1 MRAPMSPRRR
11 GSLISLLIS
20 AQLLAL
26 DILTRLAVR
35 QMLRRLALPPSLWT
49 EAVHLLTVMILFV
62 CLWLYYDSIDDKG
75 FADFCQDR
83 NDRPLWD
90 IPAHSAGLTVTV
102 LTTAPILCFSLYG
115 LLSEMGLHRV
125 ASSILAATGA
135 VGFTV
140 GGRFL
145 LLARLR
151 TLWTAQRDLV
161 TGKEKQRSALSR
173 VLYAIVFFLS
183 LCLAVWFI
191 LAMCGHQIVKYAE
204 LIPHIPL
211 WLVGITLLLLLADGL
226 TRFIVALLAR
236 RRFLSRLAQLAERGA
251 VTYTVEGHPYL
262 SLLSSRLYAGVTVVH
277 RTNVSNLRHET
288 VYRVGLIRGER
299 RKSILILCRGQV
311 YRFLHKLPG
320 QGLVFQSGSRGRII
334 HKPMYAWFESKAF
347 DLPEGEG
354 EGVLL
359 VEPFPAVIAEQ
370 IADEEE
376 CFWELGIGSRSF
388 GYTLHSPNS
397 FLHLLERM

>member
-1 MRAPMSPRRR
+1 MRAPLSPRRR

-49 EAVHLLTVMILFV
+49 EAVHVAAIAILFV
-62 CLWLYYDSIDDKG
+62 CLWLYYDSIDDRG
-75 FADFCQDR
+75 FADFCQGK
-83 NDRPLWD
+83 NDCPLWD
-90 IPAHSAGLTVTV
+90 IPAHSAGLTVTA
-102 LTTAPILCFSLYG
+102 LTASPILCFSLYG
-115 LLSEMGLHRV
+115 LLAETGLHRV

-135 VGFTV
+135 VGFAV

-161 TGKEKQRSALSR
+161 TGKKKQRSTLSR

-183 LCLAVWFI
+183 LCLAVWFG
-191 LAMCGHQIVKYAE
+191 LAMCGHQIIKYAG

-211 WLVGITLLLLLADGL
+211 WLIGIALAFFLADRL
-226 TRFIVALLAR
+226 THFTAALLAR
-236 RRFLSRLAQLAERGA
+236 RRFLARLAQLADRGA

-262 SLLSSRLYAGVTVVH
+262 SLLSSRLYAGVSVTH
-277 RTNVSNLRHET
+277 RTSVSNLRHET
-288 VYRVGLIRGER
+288 VYRVGLIRGGR

-388 GYTLHSPNS
+388 GYTVHSPNS
-397 FLHLLERM
+397 FLHLLERT

>member
-49 EAVHLLTVMILFV
+49 EAVHVAAVMILFV

-75 FADFCQDR
+75 FADFCQGS

-102 LTTAPILCFSLYG
+102 LTAAPILCFALYG
-115 LLSEMGLHRV
+115 LLAETGLHRV
-125 ASSILAATGA
+125 ASSILAAMGA
-135 VGFTV
+135 AGFTV

-161 TGKEKQRSALSR
+161 TGKEKQRSTLSR

-183 LCLAVWFI
+183 LCLAVWFL
-191 LAMCGHQIVKYAE
+191 LAMCGHQIVKYAG

-211 WLVGITLLLLLADGL
+211 WLIGIALAFFLADRL
-226 TRFIVALLAR
+226 THFTAALLAR
-236 RRFLSRLAQLAERGA
+236 RRFLARLAQLEDRGA
-251 VTYTVEGHPYL
+251 VTYIMEGHPYL
-262 SLLSSRLYAGVTVVH
+262 SLLSSRLYAGVTVTH
-277 RTNVSNLRHET
+277 RTNVSNLRYET
-288 VYRVGLIRGER
+288 VYRVGLIRGGR
-299 RKSILILCRGQV
+299 RKSILILCRNQV
-311 YRFLHKLPG
+311 CRLMHKLPG
-320 QGLVFQSGSRGRII
+320 QGLLFQAGSRGRII

-354 EGVLL
+354 EGVLV

-376 CFWELGIGSRSF
+376 CYWELDIGSRSF
-388 GYTLHSPNS
+388 GYTVHSQNS

>member
-20 AQLLAL
+20 IQLLAL

-49 EAVHLLTVMILFV
+49 EAVHVAAIAILFI
-62 CLWLYYDSIDDKG
+62 CLWLYYDSIDDRG
-75 FADFCQDR
+75 FADFCQGK
-83 NDRPLWD
+83 NHRPLWD
-90 IPAHSAGLTVTV
+90 IPAHSAGLTVTA
-102 LTTAPILCFSLYG
+102 LTASPILCFPLYG
-115 LLSEMGLHRV
+115 LIAETGLHRI
-125 ASSILAATGA
+125 ASAILAALGA
-135 VGFTV
+135 VGFAV
-140 GGRFL
+140 GGRIL

-151 TLWTAQRDLV
+151 TLWAVQKELV
-161 TGKEKQRSALSR
+161 TGREKHRSALSR
-173 VLYAIVFFLS
+173 VLYAAVFFLA
-183 LCLAVWFI
+183 LCLAVWFG
-191 LAMCGHQIVKYAE
+191 LAMCGHQIVKYAG

-211 WLVGITLLLLLADGL
+211 WLIGIALAFFLADRL
-226 TRFIVALLAR
+226 TRFIVAMLAR
-236 RRFLSRLAQLAERGA
+236 RRFLSRLEQLADRGA

-262 SLLSSRLYAGVTVVH
+262 SLLSSRLYAGVTVTH
-277 RTNVSNLRHET
+277 RADIGNLRHET
-288 VYRVGLIRGER
+288 VYRVGMIRGGR

-370 IADEEE
+370 MADEEE
-376 CFWELGIGSRSF
+376 CFWELDVGSRSF
-388 GYTLHSPNS
+388 GYTVHSPNS
-397 FLHLLERM
+397 FLHLLEPT

>member
-11 GSLISLLIS
+11 GGLISLFIS

-62 CLWLYYDSIDDKG
+62 CLWLYYDSIDDRG
-75 FADFCQDR
+75 FADFCQGK
-83 NDRPLWD
+83 NHRPLWD

-102 LTTAPILCFSLYG
+102 LTASPVLCFPLYG
-115 LLSEMGLHRV
+115 LLSETGLHRI
-125 ASSILAATGA
+125 ASALLAAAGA
-135 VGFTV
+135 VGFAV
-140 GGRFL
+140 GGRIL

-161 TGKEKQRSALSR
+161 TGKEKQRSTLYR

-183 LCLAVWFI
+183 LCLAVWFG
-191 LAMCGHQIVKYAE
+191 LAMCGHQIVKYAG

-211 WLVGITLLLLLADGL
+211 WLIGIALAFFLADRL
-226 TRFIVALLAR
+226 TRFTAALLAR
-236 RRFLSRLAQLAERGA
+236 RRFLARLAQLAERGT

-262 SLLSSRLYAGVTVVH
+262 SLLSSRLYAGMTVTH
-277 RTNVSNLRHET
+277 RAAIGNLRHET
-288 VYRVGLIRGER
+288 VYRVGLIRGGR

-311 YRFLHKLPG
+311 YRLMHKLPG

-388 GYTLHSPNS
+388 EYTVHSPNS
-397 FLHLLERM
+397 FLHLLELT